1 VIQLYETLAIALGI
15 CRRWRDMTTYE
26 TTLNAARR
34 NGAVSRVVMRMCA
47 VMALCAAALPA
58 QFTTLYSFPAPGG
71 ISVAEGPTGGMIQGA
86 NGNLYG
92 ATSAYGEGYLAV
104 PNIIYEMTP
113 AGAVTT
119 LYTFCSTCT
128 ESGGVPG
135 ALVQIQPDGDLY
147 GTTTSGG
154 ANGSGIVFKF
164 TPGTFTPGTLTIL
177 YSFCSQSGC
186 TDGGGPLAGLV
197 QATNGELY
205 GTTSTGGANGN
216 GTIFKITPAG
226 ALTTLYSFC
235 PISGCTDGI
244 TVLGNLIQA
253 TNGNLY
259 GATERGGLNNG
270 GTIFKMTPAGV
281 FTTLYRFCA
290 TNPAC
295 PDGQAPMGVM
305 QAANGNFYGVTQGGG
320 TGAYCNSYL
329 GLPCGTV
336 FEFTTGGT
344 LNTIYNFCS
353 LENCSDGSYPYTQL
367 IQATDGYLYGTN
379 TAAGPLTGGGGG
391 SPSRGSETKGARSR
405 PGSDGG
411 LTPTY
416 PGTIFK
422 IRTSGAFTMLED
434 FCVYPDSTCG
444 AIPVAP
450 LFQATNG
457 TLYGTTTQ
465 GGTGGCFTLDW
476 NGCGVVFSL
485 AVGLGPF
492 VETRPTSGAAE
503 TVVKILGTDLT
514 GATSV
519 TFNGTAAAFSVV
531 KPTLI
536 STSVPAGAT
545 SGTVE
550 VVTPSGTLKSNVR
563 FVVP

>member
-1 VIQLYETLAIALGI
+1 
-15 CRRWRDMTTYE
+15 
-26 TTLNAARR
+26 
-34 NGAVSRVVMRMCA
+34 
-47 VMALCAAALPA
+47 MALYAAGAMALPA
-58 QFTTLYSFPAPGG
+58 QFTTLYSFPGDAGTEAG
-71 ISVAEGPTGGMIQGA
+71 AGPTAGMIQGA

-92 ATSAYGEGYLAV
+92 ATYGQEYALE
-104 PNIIYEMTP
+104 PNFIYEMTP
-113 AGAVTT
+113 GGVVTT
-119 LYTFCSTCT
+119 LYTFCSTCQ
-128 ESGGVPG
+128 EGGGVPG
-135 ALVQIQPDGDLY
+135 ALVQIQPNGDLY

-154 ANGSGIVFKF
+154 SNGAGTVFMI
-164 TPGTFTPGTLTIL
+164 TPGGALTTL
-177 YSFCSQSGC
+177 YNFCSESGC
-186 TDGGGPLAGLV
+186 TDGGTPLNGLV
-197 QATNGELY
+197 QATNGYLY

-235 PISGCTDGI
+235 AVSGCTDGN

-259 GATERGGLNNG
+259 GTTLDGGLNSG
-270 GTIFKMTPAGV
+270 GTIFKITPAGV

-290 TNPAC
+290 ASSTC
-295 PDGQAPMGVM
+295 PDGQGPIGLM
-305 QAANGNFYGVTQGGG
+305 QATNGNFYGVTQGGG
-320 TGAYCNSYL
+320 TGGGTAPCTL
-329 GLPCGTV
+329 FFGIPCGTV

-344 LNTIYNFCS
+344 LTTIYNFCS
-353 LENCSDGSYPYTQL
+353 LPNCSDGAQPYTQL

-379 TAAGPLTGGGGG
+379 TAAGPLTGAGGG
-391 SPSRGSETKGARSR
+391 SPRRGSARYGASGG

-411 LTPTY
+411 ITPMY

-422 IRTSGAFTMLED
+422 ISTSGVLTMLD
-434 FCVYPDSTCG
+434 NFCVYPDSSCG
-444 AIPVAP
+444 AVPVAP
-450 LFQATNG
+450 LVQATNG

-465 GGTGGCFTLDW
+465 GGSGECYTLDW

-492 VETRPTSGAAE
+492 VETRPTIGEAGK
-503 TVVKILGTDLT
+503 VVKILGTDLT
-514 GATSV
+514 GTTSV
-519 TFNGTAAAFSVV
+519 KFNGTAAAFSVV

-536 STSVPAGAT
+536 STTVPAGAT

-550 VVTPSGTLKSNVR
+550 VVTPSGTLRSNVR